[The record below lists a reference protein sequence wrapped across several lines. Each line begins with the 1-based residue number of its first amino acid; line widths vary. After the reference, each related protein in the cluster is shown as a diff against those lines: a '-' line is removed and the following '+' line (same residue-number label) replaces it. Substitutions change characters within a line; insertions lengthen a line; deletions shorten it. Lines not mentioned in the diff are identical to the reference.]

1 MKDKMSV
8 KAEVISPMKMSETPE
23 KIRKPKKKKSKRIF
37 RKYPIFYPGLV
48 FETSF
53 MSQKL

>member
-53 MSQKL
+53 LSQKL